1 MTTQTSNSIAERII
15 DIIAAQV
22 KLPKEQIVPE
32 ADFSTD
38 LGFDSLEQVEFI
50 MAIEEAFN
58 IEVPDE
64 DAEQIKTVQQ
74 AISKVERAMRQ

>member
-1 MTTQTSNSIAERII
+1 MTTHVTSTIADRIVE
-15 DIIAAQV
+15 IIADQV
-22 KLPKEQIVPE
+22 KLPKEQITPE
-32 ADFSTD
+32 AAFETD

-64 DAEQIKTVQQ
+64 EAEQIKTVQQ
-74 AISKVERAMRQ
+74 AVSKVEQATRK